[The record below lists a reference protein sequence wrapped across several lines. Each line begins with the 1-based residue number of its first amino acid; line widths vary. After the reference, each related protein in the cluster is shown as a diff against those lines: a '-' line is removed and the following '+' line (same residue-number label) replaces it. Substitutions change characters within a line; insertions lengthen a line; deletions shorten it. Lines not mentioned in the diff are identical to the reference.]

1 MKYLVTGNESAN
13 KFGVLS
19 ATSRP
24 RIYVGGDNK
33 EIKLALPFEYLENLI
48 HAPPKEVGE
57 ATISPKVDMAVIQYK
72 GGTSGQRMGVKLT
85 HFNLVANVIQNQSFL
100 QSRIQFGEEVIMTA
114 SPLYHVYMM
123 TITMNLAV
131 MLGAAN
137 VIVPVF

>member
-1 MKYLVTGNESAN
+1 MKYLVVRNESAN
-13 KFGVLS
+13 KTGVLS

-33 EIKLALPFEYLENLI
+33 EIKLTLPFEYLDDLI
-48 HAPPKEVGE
+48 HTPPKDVEE
-57 ATISPKVDMAVIQYK
+57 ATINPKVDMAVILYI
-72 GGTSGQRMGVKLT
+72 GGTSGQRMGVELP
-85 HFNLVANVIQNQSFL
+85 HFNLVANVIQSQSVL
-100 QSRIQFGEEVIMTA
+100 QSRIQFGEEVIITA

>member
-1 MKYLVTGNESAN
+1 
-13 KFGVLS
+13 
-19 ATSRP
+19 
-24 RIYVGGDNK
+24 
-33 EIKLALPFEYLENLI
+33 
-48 HAPPKEVGE
+48 
-57 ATISPKVDMAVIQYK
+57 MAVIQYI
-72 GGTSGQRMGVKLT
+72 GGTSGQRIGVELT

-137 VIVPVF
+137 VTCPCFRLNG

>member
-1 MKYLVTGNESAN
+1 MKALTNWAFYQLLQDLV
-13 KFGVLS
+13 
-19 ATSRP
+19 
-24 RIYVGGDNK
+24 YVGGDNK
-33 EIKLALPFEYLENLI
+33 EIKLTLPFEYLDDLI

-57 ATISPKVDMAVIQYK
+57 ATIIPKVDMAVIQYI
-72 GGTSGQRMGVKLT
+72 GGTSGQRMGVELT